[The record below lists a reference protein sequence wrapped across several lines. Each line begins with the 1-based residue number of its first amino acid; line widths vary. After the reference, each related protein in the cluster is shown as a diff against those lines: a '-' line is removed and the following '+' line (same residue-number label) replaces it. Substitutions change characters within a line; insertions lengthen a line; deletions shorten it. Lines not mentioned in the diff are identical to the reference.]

1 MHPIYYLMETKM
13 HYKTMVHELVKSH
26 PMIHDLLRRK
36 RLLLPALDRFAV
48 ELKRRHDALK
58 DQLSQK
64 RPGSDPSQISSEALE
79 IALKELEDSLHS
91 WFPRKNDEVLSLEEA
106 MTFIRRGAPHK

>member
-13 HYKTMVHELVKSH
+13 HYKTIVHELVMSH
-26 PMIHDLLRRK
+26 EKIHSQLRKK
-36 RLLLPALDRFAV
+36 RLLLPALDRYAA

-58 DQLSQK
+58 DQLSRRK
-64 RPGSDPSQISSEALE
+64 PGSDPSQISSEALE